1 MEEFELP
8 AVAADEETEHES
20 ILIAPPAMSDEAM
33 LDFDFSIGEETPE
46 AEPAAAQ
53 QAAPNIDLSDI
64 SLDLGASTEGA
75 EAKPAVEEANR
86 FQEAATKLDLAK
98 AYIEMGDQEGAREI
112 LQEVIVEGSDEQQDD
127 AKKLLAELA

>member
-1 MEEFELP
+1 
-8 AVAADEETEHES
+8 
-20 ILIAPPAMSDEAM
+20 MSDEAM

-46 AEPAAAQ
+46 TETAAAQ
-53 QAAPNIDLSDI
+53 QPAPNIDLSDI
-64 SLDLGASTEGA
+64 SLDLGAPAEEV
-75 EAKPAVEEANR
+75 EAKPVAEEGNS